1 MGIAHTVSPAMY
13 YTKELLAALQ
23 EAEKRGIQFRDETA
37 MMQEIFPGLKI
48 QTVEGH
54 RSSFKLT
61 YPEDFGILA
70 SFRRQ
75 MADGIF

>member
-1 MGIAHTVSPAMY
+1 
-13 YTKELLAALQ
+13 
-23 EAEKRGIQFRDETA
+23 
-37 MMQEIFPGLKI
+37 MMTGIFPDFVI

-61 YPEDFGILA
+61 YPEDFDLLA

-75 MADGIF
+75 MADGEF